1 MSFLKQYRRFITAM
15 FIGTIFWITFFY
27 FPPILFSMMLTIIL
41 IAILVTEW
49 TTLFKNNKTLFW
61 LLMPLYPVLPFVLLI
76 HMNHHSEYH
85 MLLYYLFLTVF
96 SFDSTA
102 YMTGIVV
109 GYHKIAPSISP
120 GKTVEGC
127 IGGFLGALV
136 CFVLATWEQGLELSY
151 KFSLLFV
158 LGISIIAFLG
168 DIFESSLKRR
178 AGVKDSG
185 NFLPGHGGFLDRFD
199 AVMMVTFF
207 FFIFRDQ
214 LATIF
219 I

>member
-1 MSFLKQYRRFITAM
+1 MSFLKQYKRFITAM

-41 IAILVTEW
+41 VAILITEW

-136 CFVLATWEQGLELSY
+136 CFVLATWEQGLKLSY

-168 DIFESSLKRR
+168 DIFESSLKRH

-199 AVMMVTFF
+199 AVMMVTFL